1 MSVCVIIGAGE
12 RIPAER
18 VEACVREGDYVIA
31 AEALGIGYE
40 ALIGRI
46 AESALDR
53 LKLRD

>member
-1 MSVCVIIGAGE
+1 MDADGKPCFLEINPLPGLSPGYS
-12 RIPAER
+12 
-18 VEACVREGDYVIA
+18 DYVIA